1 MKTITHIPFN
11 FDYNEF
17 SKQAHLSRYA
27 DQSTNLSA
35 LLDKAVPLVKPKALY
50 RVCYITDRSGTDIF
64 LQGVKFKSAVLSHNL
79 REVERVFPYIAT
91 GGNELDH
98 LPISQDDLLAHY
110 WLGTIKQMALAAALE
125 YVRSLL
131 CGKFGINKL
140 SSMNPGSGERE
151 LWPIEEQQPLFSL
164 FGDVET
170 LIGVKLTESCLMIPN
185 KSLSGL
191 FFPTETTFESCR
203 LCSRKN
209 CEHRKVPYKK
219 VTSVKY
225 VIKSKEQ
232 ADEKEKRLSILGR
245 IFYGRSHAVG
255 TAQQRSQHPGGGL
268 YCELI
273 QEDSWGRL

>member
-17 SKQAHLSRYA
+17 DKQAHLSRYA
-27 DQSTNLSA
+27 DQSTNLST

-50 RVCYITDRSGTDIF
+50 RVCYITDRSGIDIF

-91 GGNELDH
+91 CGNELDH
-98 LPISQDDLLAHY
+98 IPLSQDDLLAHY
-110 WLGTIKQMALAAALE
+110 WLDTIKQMALTAALK

-131 CGKFGINKL
+131 CRKFGINKL
-140 SSMNPGSGERE
+140 STMNPGSGERE

-170 LIGVKLTESCLMIPN
+170 LISVKLTESCLMIPN
-185 KSLSGL
+185 KSVSGL

-203 LCSRKN
+203 LCSRIN
-209 CEHRKVPYKK
+209 CDHRRVPY
-219 VTSVKY
+219 T
-225 VIKSKEQ
+225 I
-232 ADEKEKRLSILGR
+232 
-245 IFYGRSHAVG
+245 
-255 TAQQRSQHPGGGL
+255 TT
-268 YCELI
+268 
-273 QEDSWGRL
+273 

>member
-1 MKTITHIPFN
+1 MKTPTHTLTHIPFS

-50 RVCYITDRSGTDIF
+50 RVCYITGRNGTDIF
-64 LQGVKFKSAVLSHNL
+64 LQGVKFKSAVLSRNL

-98 LPISQDDLLAHY
+98 IPLSQNDLLAHY
-110 WLGTIKQMALAAALE
+110 WIDTIKQMALTAAFE

-140 SSMNPGSGERE
+140 STMNPGSGERE

-164 FGDVET
+164 FGDSSDYGAYGVYEYYDNYGAVET

-185 KSLSGL
+185 KSVSGL
-191 FFPTETTFESCR
+191 FFPTEKTFESCR

-209 CEHRKVPYKK
+209 CEHRKVPYKGN
-219 VTSVKY
+219 
-225 VIKSKEQ
+225 ISK
-232 ADEKEKRLSILGR
+232 
-245 IFYGRSHAVG
+245 RSHEPKGAAG
-255 TAQQRSQHPGGGL
+255 
-268 YCELI
+268 
-273 QEDSWGRL
+273 

>member
-1 MKTITHIPFN
+1 MKTITLIPFN

-27 DQSTNLSA
+27 DQSTNLAA

-50 RVCYITDRSGTDIF
+50 RACYITGRSGIDVF
-64 LQGVKFKSAVLSHNL
+64 LEGVKFKSAVLSHNL

-91 GGNELDH
+91 CGNELDH
-98 LPISQDDLLAHY
+98 IPLSQDDLLAHY
-110 WLGTIKQMALAAALE
+110 WLDTIKQMALTAAFE

-131 CGKFGINKL
+131 CRKFGINKL
-140 SSMNPGSGERE
+140 STMNPGSGERE

-170 LIGVKLTESCLMIPN
+170 LIGVKLTSSCLMTPN

-203 LCSRKN
+203 LCSREN
-209 CEHRKVPYKK
+209 CGHRKVPYKRDISK
-219 VTSVKY
+219 ISQQ
-225 VIKSKEQ
+225 IKG
-232 ADEKEKRLSILGR
+232 AAG
-245 IFYGRSHAVG
+245 
-255 TAQQRSQHPGGGL
+255 
-268 YCELI
+268 
-273 QEDSWGRL
+273 

>member
-1 MKTITHIPFN
+1 MKTLTNIPFK

-98 LPISQDDLLAHY
+98 IPISQDDLLAHY
-110 WLGTIKQMALAAALE
+110 WLGTIKQMALAAAIE

-151 LWPIEEQQPLFSL
+151 LWPIEEQQPLLSL
-164 FGDVET
+164 CGDVEK

-209 CEHRKVPYKK
+209 CEHRRVPY
-219 VTSVKY
+219 T
-225 VIKSKEQ
+225 IT
-232 ADEKEKRLSILGR
+232 I
-245 IFYGRSHAVG
+245 
-255 TAQQRSQHPGGGL
+255 
-268 YCELI
+268 
-273 QEDSWGRL
+273 